1 MKPCLKYRIFSVLVI
16 MVLVTSGG
24 NIYAQ
29 SSHYKAFG
37 TVKVGADVL
46 LQKYLPEL
54 KGKNVGLVMNPT
66 SRVHGVHM
74 LDTLLS
80 RGVHITALFAP
91 EHGFRGNHGAGE
103 HISNGIDQATGL
115 PVYSLYGRTRKPTP
129 AMLKNVDI
137 LIFDMQDVGARFYTF
152 ISTLGYVIEAAADQD
167 IPVWILDRPNPAGGN
182 YIGGWIREPK
192 YKSFVGE
199 YPIPMAYGMT
209 MGELAKMMVGEQWLK
224 TKHKPRIRVIKCVNW
239 KRSMLWPQTRLSWYP
254 PSPNLPH
261 FENALVYL
269 GTCLFEGTTFSA
281 GRGTDNPFLIIGSPY
296 LKLTPEDIK
305 PLMDRYPVEL
315 KLIQFTPRSI
325 PGKSLHPKYE
335 NQLCYGVKIHVSVQK
350 MHQFDPVA
358 FGHDLLKILLEHSGK
373 DHIIP
378 YLYDLAGTR
387 KIDDFLK
394 APNKINPVRYWFK
407 EDRKFR
413 KERRKYLLY
422 H

>member
-1 MKPCLKYRIFSVLVI
+1 MMSRLKYRILSVI
-16 MVLVTSGG
+16 VLTALITTGG
-24 NIYAQ
+24 KIYAQ
-29 SSHYKAFG
+29 PSQFKKFG

-54 KGKNVGLVMNPT
+54 KGKRVGLVMNPT

-80 RGVHITALFAP
+80 RGVHVTALFAP

-115 PVYSLYGRTRKPTP
+115 PVYSLYGKTRKPTP
-129 AMLKNVDI
+129 AMLKNVDL

-152 ISTLGYVIEAAADQD
+152 ISTMGYVIEAAADQN
-167 IPVWILDRPNPAGGN
+167 IPLWILDRPDPAGGN

-192 YKSFVGE
+192 YKTFVGE

-209 MGELAKMMVGEQWLK
+209 MGELAKMMVGEHWLK
-224 TKHKPRIRVIKCVNW
+224 TKHEPKIRVIKCVNW
-239 KRSMLWPQTRLSWYP
+239 KRSMLWPQTKLRWYP
-254 PSPNLPH
+254 TSPNLPH
-261 FENALVYL
+261 FENAFVYL

-296 LKLTPEDIK
+296 LKLTKDDIK
-305 PLMDRYPVEL
+305 SLMAGYPVQL

-335 NQLCYGVKIHVSVQK
+335 NQLCHGVKIYVPVGK

-358 FGHDLLKILLEHSGK
+358 FGHDLLKVLLNHSQK

-378 YLYDLAGTR
+378 YLYDLTGTKR
-387 KIDDFLK
+387 IDAFLL
-394 APNKINPVRYWFK
+394 APLKVNPVHFWAK
-407 EDRKFR
+407 EDRAFR